1 MDKLTDLWNDYDLYN
16 YDKNYL
22 DISYTLKGVRISYS
36 SDDKDGIQIYENYNG
51 KLKNNQVSY
60 DEVYYKLDES
70 ILIENETKRIVEEKT
85 IPDDTNVDELKTSNL
100 FVLEYEK
107 IDDERKNKIRIKSK
121 TNEYTNNELDD
132 TIIIS
137 EYIWLDDTHLLY
149 SVQGKGIYI
158 YNALK
163 KSIRT
168 LVEDNNQTYNIK
180 DYDRASKVLKYDD
193 KKVVIRF

>member
-70 ILIENETKRIVEEKT
+70 IFVEEKT

-149 SVQGKGIYI
+149 SVQWKGIYI